1 LAGIQQNM
9 IDFRYHLVSLIS
21 VFLALA
27 VGIVL
32 GAGPLKDSLGTQLT
46 ERVESLRAEKDV
58 LRADL
63 DTASTGVEHRD
74 TFVSTVTPS
83 LLSGQLTGRSV
94 VILSLP
100 GVDNDD
106 ADPVVDGITAAG
118 GKVTG
123 RISISGTWI
132 DPQLAESREKTITKL
147 ATHLPTGAPVG
158 SDNNDA
164 RLGYLLAGAVVS
176 TGAGAVGQSTGA
188 NSTVLD
194 GLRSA
199 DLIEVKGDVSGLA
212 GGALVLAPAMPQDNR
227 NAARG
232 TPWPGATSPF
242 VDLAVALD
250 TVGGGAVVTGPA
262 SSATD
267 GGVLT
272 AVRKNDE
279 AKSRVST
286 VDTGSTPM
294 GVITAVLAIRE
305 QLSGSAGHYGFGSG
319 VTDPMPTLAAA
330 AGATVSPS
338 APKK

>member
-1 LAGIQQNM
+1 M
-9 IDFRYHLVSLIS
+9 IDFRYHLVSLVS

-32 GAGPLKDSLGTQLT
+32 GAGPLKDSIGTQLT
-46 ERVESLRAEKDV
+46 DRVESLRKEKDV
-58 LRADL
+58 LRTDL
-63 DTASTGVEHRD
+63 DTASAGVEHRD
-74 TFVSTVTPS
+74 AFVSRVMPS
-83 LLSGQLTGRSV
+83 LISGQLTGRSV
-94 VILSLP
+94 VIVSLP
-100 GVDNDD
+100 GVDGDA

-123 RISISGTWI
+123 RISLGSAWV
-132 DPQLAESREKTITKL
+132 DPQQAEARAKLITKL
-147 ATHLPTGAPVG
+147 ATRLPTGAPVG
-158 SDNNDA
+158 DDNTDA

-176 TGAGAVGQSTGA
+176 TGAGSIGQSTGA
-188 NSTVLD
+188 DSTVLD

-199 DLIEVKGDVSGLA
+199 DLIQVKGDVAGPA
-212 GGALVLAPAMPQDNR
+212 GGALVLAPAISVDD
-227 NAARG
+227 AGAVKA
-232 TPWPGATSPF
+232 TPADDAMASF

-272 AVRKNDE
+272 ALRKSDG

-294 GVITAVLAIRE
+294 GVITAVLALRE
-305 QLSGSAGHYGFGSG
+305 QLSGSSGHYGFGSG
-319 VTDPMPTLAAA
+319 VAEPLPALAAA
-330 AGATVSPS
+330 AGATVSPPAS
-338 APKK
+338 KK